1 MSDANDND
9 LDPDFDTAAL
19 KKSSESD
26 DIFSE
31 SEEKR
36 CSEGQ
41 EKKPFFR
48 KLKNR

>member
-9 LDPDFDTAAL
+9 LHPDFDTAAL
-19 KKSSESD
+19 KKSSEAD
-26 DIFSE
+26 NIFSE

-36 CSEGQ
+36 CSEDQ

-48 KLKNR
+48 KLKIR